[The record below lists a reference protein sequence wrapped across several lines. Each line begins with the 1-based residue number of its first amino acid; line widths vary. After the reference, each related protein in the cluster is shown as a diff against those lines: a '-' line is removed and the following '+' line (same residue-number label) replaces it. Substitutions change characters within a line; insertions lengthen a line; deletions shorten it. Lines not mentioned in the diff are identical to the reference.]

1 MRETRPT
8 SAGEGSDRTAVNRS
22 YLPLGI
28 VASSAPAAALLAS
41 LKETRP
47 QFDVRLKRIS
57 DERGIETLYRVEVAV
72 VGTSAHEAHSID
84 TWLRIKS
91 ALVSAFPAGKPG
103 AVKAI
108 DP

>member
-1 MRETRPT
+1 MRAT
-8 SAGEGSDRTAVNRS
+8 SEARAGEGERGRDDRS

-28 VASSAPAAALLAS
+28 VASSAPSAALLAS
-41 LKETRP
+41 LRELRP

-57 DERGIETLYRVEVAV
+57 DESGIETLYRVEVARV
-72 VGTSAHEAHSID
+72 SPSSNTGVID

-91 ALVSAFPAGKPG
+91 ALIAAFPAGKPG
-103 AVKAI
+103 TVKAI

>member
-1 MRETRPT
+1 MN
-8 SAGEGSDRTAVNRS
+8 DRIYVQ
-22 YLPLGI
+22 LGI
-28 VASSAPAAALLAS
+28 VASSAPTTTLLAS
-41 LKETRP
+41 LKEVRP

-57 DERGIETLYRVEVAV
+57 DTRGIETLYRVEVAASQAPS
-72 VGTSAHEAHSID
+72 GQESID

-91 ALVSAFPAGKPG
+91 ALVAAFPAGKPG

>member
-1 MRETRPT
+1 MRATR
-8 SAGEGSDRTAVNRS
+8 SASSGEGSRRVEGDRS

-28 VASSAPAAALLAS
+28 IASSAPSAALLAL
-41 LKETRP
+41 LKEIRP
-47 QFDVRLKRIS
+47 QFEVRLKRIS

-72 VGTSAHEAHSID
+72 DEFSAQVQSID

-91 ALVSAFPAGKPG
+91 ALITAFPAGKPG